1 MAEKGAFV
9 YVLQG
14 VENTAFITNAAATN
28 ASQVMIQ
35 QFLDVILEITL

>member
-9 YVLQG
+9 NVLQG

-28 ASQVMIQ
+28 AS
-35 QFLDVILEITL
+35 